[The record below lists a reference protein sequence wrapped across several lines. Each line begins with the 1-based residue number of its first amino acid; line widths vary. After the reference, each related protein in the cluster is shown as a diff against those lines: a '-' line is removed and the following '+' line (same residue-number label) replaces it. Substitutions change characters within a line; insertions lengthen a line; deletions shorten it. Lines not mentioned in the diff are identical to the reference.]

1 MTPPLHHPAPPSSR
15 DGLALV
21 LALAAVAL
29 LSGLSAWLFAQAL
42 ASHRAAAQA
51 AANARLRSAALQSL
65 HAAMDVLRRDDPALD
80 APTDLWALPA
90 SATFDGVATRSL
102 TADASAFFQW
112 NLFAATNA
120 PSSRSAADV
129 FCDWM
134 AASGRLASDTL
145 AAAAADFADPDS
157 AGPYEA
163 AFYARLPRPYEPPN
177 RALEAPADLLLVHGF
192 LPAIAAAPAST
203 AVYPA
208 DPIAQSAVVPLPP
221 GLAPTVN
228 LNTAPP
234 ALLLG
239 LFGIDR
245 DDLVRAL
252 LALRAAA
259 PIASVDALA
268 ALDPSLPAA
277 LAPLLS
283 VSSSVFRIRATATL
297 GTAALTLSAWVR
309 RTPDGAVSILQYWE
323 EPGVAA

>member
-1 MTPPLHHPAPPSSR
+1 M
-15 DGLALV
+15 
-21 LALAAVAL
+21 
-29 LSGLSAWLFAQAL
+29 LF
-42 ASHRAAAQA
+42 
-51 AANARLRSAALQSL
+51 RS
-65 HAAMDVLRRDDPALD
+65 
-80 APTDLWALPA
+80 
-90 SATFDGVATRSL
+90 
-102 TADASAFFQW
+102 
-112 NLFAATNA
+112 
-120 PSSRSAADV
+120 
-129 FCDWM
+129 
-134 AASGRLASDTL
+134 
-145 AAAAADFADPDS
+145 
-157 AGPYEA
+157 
-163 AFYARLPRPYEPPN
+163 
-177 RALEAPADLLLVHGF
+177 
-192 LPAIAAAPAST
+192 PAST

-208 DPIAQSAVVPLPP
+208 DPVAQSAVVPLPP
-221 GLAPTVN
+221 DLSPTVN

-277 LAPLLS
+277 LSPLLA

-309 RTPDGAVSILQYWE
+309 RDPDGAVSILQYWE